1 MALTSD
7 FKYSRRKTS
16 WPHVHGFLRRLVYS
30 EKKQSLIGKQNFLMK
45 LPERGKCVQYKVVL
59 IWFWILKS
67 SFSSKYTFSSHPLT
81 QFMTQQN
88 VCGRE
93 QSSAL
98 SGYKYEIAVSAVQHC
113 VQKKFKKAISR
124 WNAERCFVKLGQ
136 KCIFL
141 IPPNVV
147 GRRAALLVLFR
158 EKDVWRKT

>member
-1 MALTSD
+1 MVSTTEL
-7 FKYSRRKTS
+7 KYSRRKNILTS
-16 WPHVHGFLRRLVYS
+16 CAWFPPSFSLFW
-30 EKKQSLIGKQNFLMK
+30 EKRSFFGKQNYLMK

-81 QFMTQQN
+81 QFMTKHDI
-88 VCGRE
+88 CGRE

-98 SGYKYEIAVSAVQHC
+98 SEYKCEIADSAVQHF

-124 WNAERCFVKLGQ
+124 WNAELCFVKLEQ

-147 GRRAALLVLFR
+147 GSTPPGKAP
-158 EKDVWRKT
+158 

>member
-1 MALTSD
+1 MVLTAELNIHEET
-7 FKYSRRKTS
+7 TS

-30 EKKQSLIGKQNFLMK
+30 EKKQSLIGKQNYLMK

-81 QFMTQQN
+81 QFMTQHDI
-88 VCGRE
+88 CGRE

-98 SGYKYEIAVSAVQHC
+98 SEYKCEIADSAVQHC
-113 VQKKFKKAISR
+113 VQKKFKNAISR

-141 IPPNVV
+141 ISPNVL

-158 EKDVWRKT
+158 EKDVWCKT